1 MLLGFFFMLCFVAI
15 VVIAIGTSII
25 RGILNGI
32 LGLLF
37 GLFGRP
43 KQSADGSTGHS
54 QRSGQQGQSQSQQ
67 TTSSGGKKRDKI
79 FDKSDGEYVDFE
91 EIKE

>member
-1 MLLGFFFMLCFVAI
+1 MLCFVAI

-32 LGLLF
+32 LGLLL

-43 KQSADGSTGHS
+43 KQSSYGSTGHS
-54 QRSGQQGQSQSQQ
+54 QRSSQQAQSQSQQ
-67 TTSSGGKKRDKI
+67 STSSSGKKRDKI

>member
-1 MLLGFFFMLCFVAI
+1 MLCFVAV

-25 RGILNGI
+25 RGFLN
-32 LGLLF
+32 LFF

-43 KQSADGSTGHS
+43 KHTYGTGQS

>member
-1 MLLGFFFMLCFVAI
+1 MFLGLFFMVCFVAV

-25 RGILNGI
+25 RSILNFF
-32 LGLLF
+32 L
-37 GLFGRP
+37 GLFGIPR
-43 KQSADGSTGHS
+43 KTYNQTNQSRQS
-54 QRSGQQGQSQSQQ
+54 QTHSQSQQ
-67 TTSSGGKKRDKI
+67 STTSGGKKREKI

>member
-1 MLLGFFFMLCFVAI
+1 MLLGLFFMLCFVAV

-25 RGILNGI
+25 RGFLN
-32 LGLLF
+32 LFF

-43 KQSADGSTGHS
+43 KQPYGTTGQS